1 MKGLKP
7 LWMHRIAMKEVYV
20 LKFEDNPLDAGSPF
34 MFWVSPHLH
43 QRGELVWVFT
53 ATHAPYHI
61 LQIRGSC
68 ACSLRAPPNNLCN
81 KKSLHKARGRRRIQ
95 CPPLPPAVFPGFS
108 VICGFCSLAA
118 QLLASSPNI
127 ERLSCL
133 GREINGETTC

>member
-1 MKGLKP
+1 
-7 LWMHRIAMKEVYV
+7 MKEVYV

-81 KKSLHKARGRRRIQ
+81 KKASTRRVGGEEFNARLCLRLFFQ
-95 CPPLPPAVFPGFS
+95 AFP
-108 VICGFCSLAA
+108 
-118 QLLASSPNI
+118 
-127 ERLSCL
+127 
-133 GREINGETTC
+133 